1 VSPGLLARIAGAL
14 VVAVL
19 ALAVGMASLHHPI
32 AGWLPSLARKSDVP
46 PVIGA
51 GLLVVPV
58 VVVGVLAWRL
68 REAVGLA
75 VEARRQ
81 RRRRR
86 E

>member
-1 VSPGLLARIAGAL
+1 MARIAGAL

-19 ALAVGMASLHHPI
+19 ALAVGLASLHHPI
-32 AGWLPSLARKSDVP
+32 AGWLPSLGRKSDVP

-58 VVVGVLAWRL
+58 VVAGVLVRRL
-68 REAVGLA
+68 GEAVGLT

-86 E
+86 K